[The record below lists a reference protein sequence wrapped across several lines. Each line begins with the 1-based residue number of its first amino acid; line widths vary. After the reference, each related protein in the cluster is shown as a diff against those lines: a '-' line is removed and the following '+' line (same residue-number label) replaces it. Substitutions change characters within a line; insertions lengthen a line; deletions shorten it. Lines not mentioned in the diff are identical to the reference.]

1 MRPLKNKSGAL
12 TKIKSIR
19 GFLKHWLISSWKSNH
34 ISFKNRPC
42 LKKRLKTAVSHF
54 STLELLEQ
62 VCGTQRDNDA
72 EADVGGVD
80 AWRRRRVD
88 DEDGVLVLAPVGG
101 SLEAFALEGHLLNT
115 TILK

>member
-1 MRPLKNKSGAL
+1 M
-12 TKIKSIR
+12 
-19 GFLKHWLISSWKSNH
+19 
-34 ISFKNRPC
+34 
-42 LKKRLKTAVSHF
+42 KKRLKTAVSHF

-62 VCGTQRDNDA
+62 VCGAQRDNDA

-115 TILK
+115 TISK